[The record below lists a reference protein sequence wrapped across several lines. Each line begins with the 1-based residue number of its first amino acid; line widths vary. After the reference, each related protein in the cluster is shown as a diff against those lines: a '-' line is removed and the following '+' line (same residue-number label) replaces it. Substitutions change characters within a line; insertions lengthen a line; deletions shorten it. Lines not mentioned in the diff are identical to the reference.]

1 MSEAVYPTDL
11 TDSQWELLQELLPKP
26 KSGPGKPGRPT
37 INIRQAINGI
47 MYVDKTGCQWRM
59 LPREFGNWNSV
70 YYYFKKWREDGVW
83 ASVMEALTRKERQR
97 QGRNPE
103 PSAACVDS
111 QSVKTV
117 TQGNQVGFDG
127 GKKVDGRKRHIMV
140 DTLGL
145 ILVVFV
151 TAANASERRGLQ
163 ELLLDY
169 FAEGT
174 RRLRK
179 IWVDGGYSGNPLQK
193 WVWRLKQTWK
203 ISLEVVE
210 NKGKGFNLVKRRWV
224 VERTFAWLNN
234 FRRHSKDYEVL
245 TCNSE
250 AMIQISMISI
260 LLRRL
265 A

>member
-1 MSEAVYPTDL
+1 
-11 TDSQWELLQELLPKP
+11 
-26 KSGPGKPGRPT
+26 
-37 INIRQAINGI
+37 
-47 MYVDKTGCQWRM
+47 M
-59 LPREFGNWNSV
+59 LPREFGHWNSV
-70 YYYFKKWREDGVW
+70 YHYFIKWRKDGVW
-83 ASVMEALTRKERQR
+83 ADVMKALNRRERQR

-103 PSAACVDS
+103 PSAGCADS

-127 GKKVDGRKRHIMV
+127 GKKVDGRKRHILV

-145 ILVVFV
+145 IPAVLV

-169 FAEGT
+169 FAEGAK
-174 RRLRK
+174 RLRK
-179 IWVDGGYSGNPLQK
+179 IWVDGGYSGNPLK
-193 WVWRLKQTWK
+193 GWVWRLKQTWK

-210 NKGKGFNLVKRRWV
+210 NTGKGFNLVKRRWV

>member
-1 MSEAVYPTDL
+1 MSIAVYDTDL
-11 TDSQWELLQELLPKP
+11 TNPQWELLKGLIPKA
-26 KSGPGKPGRPT
+26 KSGLGKRGRPT
-37 INIRQAINGI
+37 IDIRQAMNGI
-47 MYVDKTGCQWRM
+47 LYINKTGAQWRM
-59 LPREFGNWNSV
+59 LPKEFGNWNSV
-70 YYYFKKWREDGVW
+70 YYYFSNWQKGGVW
-83 ASVMEALTRKERQR
+83 SNIMEVLSQKERER

-103 PSAACVDS
+103 PSAGCVDS

-127 GKKVDGRKRHIMV
+127 GKKVDGRKRHILV

-145 ILVVFV
+145 VLAVFV
-151 TAANASERRGLQ
+151 TAANFSERRGLQ
-163 ELLLDY
+163 ELLADY
-169 FAEGT
+169 FAQGI

-179 IWVDGGYSGNPLQK
+179 IWVDGGYSGEPLKQ
-193 WVWRLKQTWK
+193 WLMRLKVPQK

-210 NKGKGFNLVKRRWV
+210 KQGKGFNLVKRRWV

-234 FRRHSKDYEVL
+234 FRRHSKDYEVF

-260 LLRRL
+260 LIRRL
-265 A
+265 T